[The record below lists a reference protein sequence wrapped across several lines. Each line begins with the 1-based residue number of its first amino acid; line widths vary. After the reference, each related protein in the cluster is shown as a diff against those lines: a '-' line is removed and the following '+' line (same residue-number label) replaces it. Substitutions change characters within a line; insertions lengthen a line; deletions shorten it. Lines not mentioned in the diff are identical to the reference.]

1 MSGAVLERGHIP
13 AAVKAAVAEQPVVDL
28 HTHLYPPGFGT
39 PVPSAAGKTD
49 PTGLM
54 LWGIDE
60 LVTYHYLV
68 AEVFR
73 VVPPSRLP
81 YEQFWK
87 MTRPQQADHI
97 WKQLFV
103 ERSPLSEACR
113 GVLTTLHRLG
123 LDPNVKDLTS
133 IRSFFCAAGSRPLH
147 RSRDGPG
154 RHRADYHDQ
163 CRLRRQRTATLAER
177 RPCPGPTLPR
187 RAADRSD
194 AARLAD
200 RRSPTVRVGLPGCPG
215 DYQFH
220 RGRGATLP
228 GRVDRSH
235 RGRLPGRQPAAG
247 VSLPGRRRHPGS
259 SRPGCSGTDRSSHLR
274 RAGGPWP

>member
-133 IRSFFCAAGSRPLH
+133 IRSFFAQQDPDRYIDRVMDLAGIERITMTNAVF
-147 RSRDGPG
+147 D
-154 RHRADYHDQ
+154 DNE
-163 CRLRRQRTATLAER
+163 RQRWLSGARVQDPRFRAVLR
-177 RPCPGPTLPR
+177 IDPMLRDWPT
-187 RAADRSD
+187 
-194 AARLAD
+194 AARRLSEWGFRVAPEITSSTVAEAQRFLDEWIDRIEAVYLA
-200 RRSPTVRVGLPGCPG
+200 
-215 DYQFH
+215 
-220 RGRGATLP
+220 
-228 GRVDRSH
+228 
-235 RGRLPGRQPAAG
+235 
-247 VSLPGRRRHPGS
+247 VSLPPEFRYPAGD
-259 SRPGCSGTDRSSHLR
+259 GTLDRLGQAVLEQIVLPTCAD
-274 RAGGPWP
+274 AGGPWP